1 MIKFFDIEVE
11 SWIKVEC
18 MLFLADMMIVIAS
31 CIILRSA
38 LAVYFDMISEHIR
51 AIVASSF
58 VICNNYT
65 DIIWLPLKEIST
77 TYNFLAACKEC
88 PYNIMEAYAGGP

>member
-51 AIVASSF
+51 AIVASSL
-58 VICNNYT
+58 VINCYSNQAF
-65 DIIWLPLKEIST
+65 IQE
-77 TYNFLAACKEC
+77 FLL
-88 PYNIMEAYAGGP
+88 GGKICVQKKFCLAHPTFFTPHT